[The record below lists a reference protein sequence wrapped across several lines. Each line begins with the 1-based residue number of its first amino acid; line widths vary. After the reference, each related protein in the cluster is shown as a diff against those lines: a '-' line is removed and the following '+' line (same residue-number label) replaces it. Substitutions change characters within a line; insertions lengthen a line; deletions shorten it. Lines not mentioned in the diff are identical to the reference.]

1 MFKNEIENCKKLK
14 PKRHLNLL
22 IGIKIVISK
31 KICDLNKRKMIYV
44 SVDGW
49 GFVIPVYRIW
59 IAGILECFK
68 EFFLI
73 KKKT

>member
-1 MFKNEIENCKKLK
+1 
-14 PKRHLNLL
+14 
-22 IGIKIVISK
+22 
-31 KICDLNKRKMIYV
+31 MIYV

-59 IAGILECFK
+59 IARILECFK

-73 KKKT
+73 KKKNIKIPG

>member
-22 IGIKIVISK
+22 IGISK
-31 KICDLNKRKMIYV
+31 KIWDLNKRKMIYV

-59 IAGILECFK
+59 ILGILECFK